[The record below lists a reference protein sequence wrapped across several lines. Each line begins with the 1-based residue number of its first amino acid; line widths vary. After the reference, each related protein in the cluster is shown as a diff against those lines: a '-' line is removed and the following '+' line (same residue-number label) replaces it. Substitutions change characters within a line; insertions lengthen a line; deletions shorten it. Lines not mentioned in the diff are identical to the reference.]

1 MRHYFDQ
8 KRSILPLPDLTSH
21 QRDSFSWFKE
31 EGIKEILEEVN
42 PIEDQTGRGWELYFE
57 DPRFEEPEV
66 TVQEAMKRGLVYS
79 SPWYL
84 TARLVEEESGKE
96 RKKEVFMGDFPE
108 MTSRG
113 TFIINGVERVVV
125 GQLTRSEGVHFS
137 GEIDSSTGNHLTTV
151 KVIPKNGAWL
161 EFSTY
166 KRDELVVS
174 VNRSRKFPVTTL
186 LRAFGVGDD
195 KDMLGIFDEVDS
207 DPDRKFI
214 PTTLGADE
222 TSNYEEAILEV
233 FKKVRPG
240 ERVIL
245 KNAEELFIQMF
256 RDPQRFDL
264 GAPGRFLLD
273 QKLDLDFPLDD
284 DRYRLLTKEDLI
296 RIVKK
301 MIRLNNG
308 EGEYIDTDHLSN
320 RRVKRI
326 GELAQAQ
333 LRTGF
338 LQMSRNIRGRMSI
351 QSRGDFPS
359 PKKLIS
365 TRPVSAR
372 LLSFYASGQLSQFH
386 DQNNP
391 LAFLSHLR
399 RLTVKGPGGLT
410 QRSASI
416 SVRDVHPSHYGRIC
430 PIETPEGANIGFT
443 THLAL
448 YARISD
454 LGFLETPYRK
464 VVEDKKGMR
473 VTDEIEY
480 LPAWEEEEHFITNAS
495 VKVDD
500 DGYIISERVPLRK
513 EARFFSGPRETVEYI
528 DVTPTQLVGAAASSV
543 PFLSHDDP
551 NRALMASN
559 MSRQAVPLVKPES
572 PVVGTGLERELA
584 ENSGAMVLAKSKGAV
599 VYVDSNAI
607 RVQTK
612 DGVQEY
618 ELTKFRKSNNDTCLN
633 QIPRVSVGDKVKEG
647 DLLADG
653 SSTDHGELALGT
665 NLNIAYVSFK
675 GLNYEDAFVVSR
687 RLVEEDVL
695 TSIHIS
701 EYETSVLETKLGPE
715 EVTRD
720 IPNVSEEA
728 LRNLGEDG
736 IVAIGSEVESGD
748 ILIGKIAPKG
758 ESELSAEER
767 LLRSI
772 FGERARD
779 VRDNSLRMPHGDYGT
794 VVGVKILTDENSD
807 LEPGVLRKIQVK
819 VAQRRK
825 LSVGDKLV
833 GKHGNKGV
841 VSAIWP
847 EEDMPYLEDGTPVDI
862 IMSSCSVIS
871 RMNTGQLLEAHLGA
885 AGDKLNKKYA
895 VPPFSKFDPNW
906 LREELS
912 TAGLP
917 DDGKQVLYDGFTG
930 EPFEQKVVVGNA
942 YILKLEHLVEDK
954 MHARST
960 GPYALITQQP
970 LGGKAQFGGQRF
982 GEMEVWAL
990 EAFSAADMLQEM
1002 LTIKSD
1008 DIVGRGRA
1016 YKALIQGQEVPEPT
1030 LPESFKL
1037 LVRELNGLGLNIGAA
1052 DGEDAKS
1059 R

>member
-1 MRHYFDQ
+1 MRHYFDE
-8 KRSILPLPDLTSH
+8 KSSVLPLPDLTSQ
-21 QRDSFSWFKE
+21 QRDSFSWLREK
-31 EGIKEILEEVN
+31 GIEEILEEVN
-42 PIEDQTGRGWELYFE
+42 PIEDETGRNWKLYFE

-66 TVQEAMKRGLVYS
+66 TPEEAVKRGLIYA

-84 TARLVEEESGKE
+84 TARLVEEDEDGEVKQEKE
-96 RKKEVFMGDFPE
+96 KEIFMGDFPE
-108 MTSRG
+108 MTERG

-125 GQLTRSEGVHFS
+125 GQLTRCEGVHFS
-137 GEIDSSTGNHLTTV
+137 GEIDSSTGNRLTTV
-151 KVIPKNGAWL
+151 KLIPKNGAWM

-166 KRDELVVS
+166 KRDALVVS
-174 VNRSRKFPVTTL
+174 VNRSRKFPVTIL
-186 LRAFGVGDD
+186 LKAFGVGDD
-195 KDMLGIFDEVDS
+195 KDIMGIFDEVDN
-207 DPDRKFI
+207 DPDRLFI
-214 PTTLGADE
+214 PTTLQADE
-222 TSNYEEAILEV
+222 TESYEDAILEI
-233 FKKVRPG
+233 FRKVRPG

-245 KNAEELFIQMF
+245 KNAEELFTQMF
-256 RDPQRFDL
+256 RDTSRFDL
-264 GAPGRFLLD
+264 GDVGRFKLN
-273 QKLDLDFPLDD
+273 QMLDLDYPLDKK
-284 DRYRLLTKEDLI
+284 RYRLITKEDLI

-301 MIRLNNG
+301 QIQLNNG
-308 EGEYIDTDHLSN
+308 VGDYIDTDHLSN
-320 RRVKRI
+320 RRVRRV

-351 QSRGDFPS
+351 QARGKFPS

-365 TRPVSAR
+365 SRPVGAR

-416 SVRDVHPSHYGRIC
+416 SVRDVHPTHYGRIC

-448 YARISD
+448 YARIND
-454 LGFLETPYRK
+454 LGFLEAPYRK
-464 VVEDKKGMR
+464 VIQDEKGAR
-473 VTDEIEY
+473 VSDEVEY
-480 LPAWEEEEHFITNAS
+480 LPAWEEENYVITSAS
-495 VKVDD
+495 VGIDD
-500 DGYIISERVPLRK
+500 DGYIMEDRVPLR
-513 EARFFSGPRETVEYI
+513 EGGRFFSGPQGIVEYI
-528 DVTPTQLVGAAASSV
+528 DVTPTQLVGAAAATV
-543 PFLSHDDP
+543 PFLSHNDP

-559 MSRQAVPLVKPES
+559 MSRQAVPLIKPEA
-572 PVVGTGLERELA
+572 PIVGTGLEEDLA
-584 ENSGAMVLAKSKGAV
+584 KNSGAMILAREKGKV
-599 VYVDSNAI
+599 IYIDGNTI
-607 RVQTK
+607 RVETK
-612 DGVQEY
+612 DGVDEY
-618 ELTKFRKSNNDTCLN
+618 ELSKFRKSNNDTCLN
-633 QIPRVSVGDKVKEG
+633 HTPLVSVGDKVKKG
-647 DLLADG
+647 DVLADG
-653 SSTDHGELALGT
+653 SSTEHGELALGT

-687 RLVEEDVL
+687 RLVEEDLL
-695 TSIHIS
+695 TSIHIA

-715 EVTRD
+715 QVTRD
-720 IPNVSEEA
+720 IPNVSEDA
-728 LRNLGEDG
+728 LRNLGEAG
-736 IVAIGSEVESGD
+736 IVALGSDVEAGD
-748 ILIGKIAPKG
+748 ILVGKIAPKG

-779 VRDNSLRMPHGDYGT
+779 VRDNSLRMSHGDYGT
-794 VVGVKILTDENSD
+794 VVGIKILTDENSD
-807 LEPGVLRKIQVK
+807 LEPGVLKTIQVR

-825 LSVGDKLV
+825 LRVGDKLV

-841 VSAIWP
+841 VSAILP
-847 EEDMPYLEDGTPVDI
+847 EEDMPFMKDGTPVDI

-871 RMNTGQLLEAHLGA
+871 RMNTGQLLETHLGA
-885 AGDKLNKKYA
+885 AGEKLGKKYA
-895 VPPFSKFDPNW
+895 IPPFSKFDPVF
-906 LREELS
+906 LQEELEE
-912 TAGLP
+912 AGLP
-917 DDGKQVLYDGFTG
+917 GDGKRTLYDGYTG
-930 EPFEQKVVVGNA
+930 QPLEQKVVVGQA

-990 EAFSAADMLQEM
+990 EAFSAADMLHEM

-1016 YKALIQGQEVPEPT
+1016 YKALIQGEEIPEPT
-1030 LPESFKL
+1030 QPESFKL
-1037 LVRELNGLGLNIGAA
+1037 LVRELNGLGLNIEGVS
-1052 DGEDAKS
+1052 EE
-1059 R
+1059 

>member
-1 MRHYFDQ
+1 MRHYFDE

-21 QRDSFSWFKE
+21 QSDSFSWFRE
-31 EGIKEILEEVN
+31 EGIAEILEEIN
-42 PIEDQTGRGWELYFE
+42 PIEDQTGRGWKLYFE

-66 TVQEAMKRGLVYS
+66 NAQEAMKRGLVYS

-96 RKKEVFMGDFPE
+96 KKKEIFMGDFPK
-108 MTSRG
+108 MTERG

-137 GEIDSSTGNHLTTV
+137 GEINPSTGNNLTTI

-186 LRAFGVGDD
+186 LRAFGVGND
-195 KDMLGIFDEVDS
+195 KEMLEIFDDVDT
-207 DPDRKFI
+207 DPNRKFI
-214 PTTLGADE
+214 PTTLEADG
-222 TSNYEEAILEV
+222 TSNYEEAILEL
-233 FKKVRPG
+233 FRKVRPG

-245 KNAEELFIQMF
+245 KNAEELFTQMF

-264 GAPGRFLLD
+264 GAPGRFLLN
-273 QKLDLDFPLDD
+273 QRLGLDYPLDT
-284 DRYRLLTKEDLI
+284 DRYRLLTKEDLVQ
-296 RIVKK
+296 IVER
-301 MIRLNNG
+301 MIQLNNG

-338 LQMSRNIRGRMSI
+338 LQMSRNIQGRMSV
-351 QSRGDFPS
+351 QPRGAFPS

-365 TRPVSAR
+365 ARPVSAR
-372 LLSFYASGQLSQFH
+372 ILSFYASSQLAQFH

-448 YARISD
+448 YARIND
-454 LGFLETPYRK
+454 LGFLEAPYRK
-464 VVEDKKGMR
+464 VVEEEKGMK
-473 VTDEIEY
+473 VTDDIEY
-480 LPAWEEEEHFITNAS
+480 LPAWEEEKHFITSAS
-495 VKVDD
+495 VEIDD
-500 DGYIISERVPLRK
+500 NGYIVSERVPLRK
-513 EARFFSGPRETVEYI
+513 EARFFSGSRDLVEYI
-528 DVTPTQLVGAAASSV
+528 DITPTQLVGAAASSI

-559 MSRQAVPLVKPES
+559 MSRQAVPLIKPET
-572 PVVGTGLERELA
+572 PIVGTGLEQDLA
-584 ENSGAMVLAKSKGAV
+584 RNSGAMAIARSKGEV
-599 VYVDSNAI
+599 IYVDSKQI
-607 RVQTK
+607 KVQTK
-612 DGVQEY
+612 DGIEEY
-618 ELTKFRKSNNDTCLN
+618 ELTKFKKSNNDTCLN
-633 QIPRVSVGDKVKEG
+633 QVPRVSVGDKVKKG

-653 SSTDHGELALGT
+653 SSTDYGELALGT
-665 NLNIAYVSFK
+665 NLKIAYVSFK

-695 TSIHIS
+695 TSVHIS

-715 EVTRD
+715 QVTRD

-728 LRNLGEDG
+728 LRNLREDG
-736 IVAIGSEVESGD
+736 VVAVGSEVKSGD
-748 ILIGKIAPKG
+748 ILVGKIAPKG

-779 VRDNSLRMPHGDYGT
+779 VRDNSLRMPHGAYGT
-794 VVGVKILTDENSD
+794 VVGIKILTDESSD

-825 LSVGDKLV
+825 LAVGDKLV

-841 VSAIWP
+841 VAAIWP

-871 RMNTGQLLEAHLGA
+871 RMNTGQLLETHLGA
-885 AGDKLNKKYA
+885 AGAELGKSYA
-895 VPPFSKFDPNW
+895 IPPFSKFDPDQ
-906 LREELS
+906 LRAELKAADLS
-912 TAGLP
+912 E
-917 DDGKQVLYDGFTG
+917 DGKQVLYDGFTG
-930 EPFEQKVVVGNA
+930 DAFEQRVVVGNA

-990 EAFSAADMLQEM
+990 EAYSAAEMLHEM

-1016 YKALIQGQEVPEPT
+1016 YKALIQGQEVPDPT

-1037 LVRELNGLGLNIGAA
+1037 LVRELNGLGLNIEGVGK
-1052 DGEDAKS
+1052 GEIE
-1059 R
+1059 